1 VIFRARHLQ
10 EASLFECYLSEKD
23 GEAIEPTAAEH
34 LTDCA
39 ECHARYL
46 DLRGFMDGLRTEVD
60 AELDEV
66 FPAERLRAQQQQIA
80 RRLEHLAH
88 PARVINFPRHLPDQH
103 VAPSRSRVAMRWIGA
118 AAAAGLFLGIGLGTF
133 FFPGAPTSPGSGPA
147 AVISPAD
154 GVASAPAGGAG
165 AAAESPV
172 VLTSVPEPVTDTEQ
186 FLSELE
192 LALERP
198 YTPELVAI
206 DAMTPHV
213 REIRV
218 QFR

>member
-1 VIFRARHLQ
+1 VRFRARHLP
-10 EASLFECYLSEKD
+10 EECLFECYLAEHG
-23 GEAIEPTAAEH
+23 GEALAPTAAEH
-34 LTDCA
+34 LTDCP
-39 ECHARYL
+39 ECHARYV
-46 DLRGFMDGLRTEVD
+46 DLRTFMDGLRTQAD

-88 PARVINFPRHLPDQH
+88 PARVISFPGHPPDQH
-103 VAPSRSRVAMRWIGA
+103 AAVPRSRVAMQWVGA
-118 AAAAGLFLGIGLGTF
+118 AAAAGLLLGVGLGTYLY
-133 FFPGAPTSPGSGPA
+133 PNASLNGPESTVASSPASRPA
-147 AVISPAD
+147 AP
-154 GVASAPAGGAG
+154 
-165 AAAESPV
+165 AAAPV
-172 VLTSVPEPVTDTEQ
+172 VLTGAPEPVIDTEQ

-198 YTPELVAI
+198 HTPELLAL

-218 QFR
+218 QLR